1 MEKFLKVIL
10 RISIV
15 ILVIILIA
23 ILCIFGK
30 NLIIFGTI
38 RLKGNKIM
46 KSDNCHVTITS
57 SMPDYDYSVRKE
69 IYTKDNLQTIYVYNH
84 DELNEI
90 NWRDLSSGESL
101 AYVATTQGNY
111 DIDYNVEIINE
122 LESLIKLKEFSL
134 FKNCVSNIL
143 ETKDGCY
150 VFKAGKNYEIYY
162 DQFSGELVKTVTYNN
177 DLETINIVHEYKF
190 ELDKVED
197 ENVKKPIIEK

>member
-23 ILCIFGK
+23 ILCVFGK

-38 RLKGNKIM
+38 RHKGSKII

-69 IYTKDNLQTIYVYNH
+69 IYTKDNFQTMYVYNH

-90 NWRDLSSGESL
+90 NWRDLSSEETV
-101 AYVATTQGNY
+101 AYVTTTQGNY
-111 DIDYNVEIINE
+111 NIDYNIEIINE
-122 LESLIKLKEFSL
+122 LENLIKLKDFSL
-134 FKNCVSNIL
+134 FKNCVSNIV

-162 DQFSGELVKTVTYNN
+162 DQFSGELIKTVTYND
-177 DLETINIVHEYKF
+177 DLETVNIVDEYKF
-190 ELDKVED
+190 EFKNVID
-197 ENVKKPIIEK
+197 ENVAKPIMEK

>member
-23 ILCIFGK
+23 ILCVFGK

-38 RLKGNKIM
+38 RHKGSKII

-69 IYTKDNLQTIYVYNH
+69 IYTKDNFQTMYVYNH

-90 NWRDLSSGESL
+90 NWRDLSSEETV
-101 AYVATTQGNY
+101 AYVTTTQGNY
-111 DIDYNVEIINE
+111 NIDYNIEIINE
-122 LESLIKLKEFSL
+122 LENLIKLKDFSL
-134 FKNCVSNIL
+134 FKNCVSNIV

-162 DQFSGELVKTVTYNN
+162 DQFSGELIKTVTYND
-177 DLETINIVHEYKF
+177 DLETVNIVDEYKF
-190 ELDKVED
+190 EFNNVID
-197 ENVKKPIIEK
+197 ENVAKPIMEK